1 MNGEH
6 FIIEAGECRERKNPE
21 MIETY
26 TEGIE
31 NSLLDMMELD
41 LEQIWNEI
49 EQEFDEI
56 IEAPG
61 ERESFNEF
69 KKRQGEN
76 GDTLDAEAPIWQKL
90 FGILTRDYA
99 LTSRFALMRI
109 LSARAGAE
117 KEACSSIDRLLEPEN
132 ESFSCSIGGKNFC
145 FDDISIE
152 HADALE
158 PEESE
163 NYLYCLENL
172 AAVREDYNEEECRT
186 LLEKAWF
193 RPKSADDEL
202 TKKIES
208 MQFDDEKSKNRFLNQ
223 GRKENKKNYGNRL
236 RREEAL
242 KLGHLLGFSLQ
253 EMEWFMLRVFDNFDG
268 FRYNLSDDLLEAYG
282 FLSNCSWKHLE
293 KLKQDYRTKS
303 AYIEKEPRENFLWGT
318 QAIGNDLYGK
328 VEVWKQEPEK
338 MDERFMSWL
347 LEQAPWLDSPSRTA
361 TEVYRIMA
369 VFAGQVING
378 VEPYPEQDDVTDVLR
393 SLLIDPSRR
402 DAVKKSLFSNGI
414 IDDKKCKDLE
424 RTLLLQNAWQGS
436 AISSDRTQS
445 WHVLTVRRD
454 GKLSSSWGE
463 VNGRNRVE
471 KLLEGEEQVEK
482 GDLLYL
488 LWFVCNMLWREDFSE
503 AIGAQRFWDF
513 KELCDNYLTFA
524 LLPAFY
530 PPHPIERSMLL
541 SLIIGSK
548 NEDAL
553 AAEVYDIFLFSQRA
567 NNRRDRKQKNVE
579 NQPGKDMLALLE
591 EYDRQSNEKSQTAFA
606 EEKAISEKT
615 LSAWLKAYQTLK
627 KEEANILKAINNK
640 KTVKEVARTYNI
652 PQKMLSSWL
661 EKYGEHSEK

>member
-1 MNGEH
+1 
-6 FIIEAGECRERKNPE
+6 

-31 NSLLDMMELD
+31 NSLLDMLELD
-41 LEQIWNEI
+41 LEQIWNKI
-49 EQEFDEI
+49 EQEFDEKTG
-56 IEAPG
+56 APE
-61 ERESFNEF
+61 ERESYKEF
-69 KKRQGEN
+69 RKRQEQN
-76 GDTLDAEAPIWQKL
+76 EDILDAEAPIWQKL

-109 LSARAGAE
+109 MAARGVSE
-117 KEACSSIDRLLEPEN
+117 KEDCSSINRLLEPVN

-152 HADALE
+152 HADELE
-158 PEESE
+158 PQESE
-163 NYLYCLENL
+163 DYLYCLENL

-186 LLEKAWF
+186 LLEKAWYT
-193 RPKSADDEL
+193 PKSADDEL

-282 FLSNCSWKHLE
+282 FLSNCSWEHLE

-303 AYIEKEPRENFLWGT
+303 SHIEKVPRENFLWNT
-318 QAIGNDLYGK
+318 QAIGNDLWGK
-328 VEVWKQEPEK
+328 VEVWNQEPGK
-338 MDERFMSWL
+338 KDERFMSWM

-361 TEVYRIMA
+361 TEVYRILA
-369 VFAGQVING
+369 VFAGRVING
-378 VEPYPEQDDVTDVLR
+378 EERYPEQDDVTDVLR
-393 SLLIDPSRR
+393 SLLVDPSRR
-402 DAVKKSLFSNGI
+402 DAVKSLFSNGI

-424 RTLLLQNAWQGS
+424 RCLLIQNIWQGPALS
-436 AISSDRTQS
+436 SEGVPLSSDRTQS
-445 WHVLTVRRD
+445 WQVIMARKD
-454 GKLSSSWGE
+454 GELSSSGGIS
-463 VNGRNRVE
+463 NGRDRIG
-471 KLLEGEEQVEK
+471 KLLKGEEQVEK

-488 LWFVCNMLWREDFSE
+488 IWFVCNMLWCEDFSE

-513 KELCDNYLTFA
+513 KELCDNYLAFA

-541 SLIIGSK
+541 SLSIGTK
-548 NEDAL
+548 CEDAVSSIY
-553 AAEVYDIFLFSQRA
+553 ENFLFSQRV

-579 NQPGKDMLALLE
+579 NQPGKDMLELLE
-591 EYDRQSNEKSQTAFA
+591 EYDRQSNKKSQTVFA
-606 EEKAISEKT
+606 EEKSISEKT

-627 KEEANILKAINNK
+627 KEEANILKAIRSNRSM
-640 KTVKEVARTYNI
+640 KEVARTYNI
-652 PQKMLSSWL
+652 PQKMLSAWL
-661 EKYGEHSEK
+661 EKYGEHSR